1 MYTGYA
7 RSRYVTKSNAK
18 KRTKFIYLKEV
29 SQWENCIRGPASMFA
44 SMHYG
49 LQGFYL
55 RRKFM
60 KNPVVRRGIKSPDT
74 STNPPT
80 NRLELTFGKILQLA
94 FGALIRDVH
103 NETQS
108 YNRC

>member
-7 RSRYVTKSNAK
+7 RSRYVTASSAK

-29 SQWENCIRGPASMFA
+29 AQWENCIRGPASMFA
-44 SMHYG
+44 SLRYG
-49 LQGFYL
+49 LEGFYM
-55 RRKFM
+55 RRFM
-60 KNPVVRRGIKSPDT
+60 KNPMVKRGIKSPDT

-94 FGALIRDVH
+94 FGALIRDLS
-103 NETQS
+103 NETQG
-108 YNRC
+108 YNHC